1 MFNLTHIFAFL
12 LVIISFSQKTIAKD
26 LTQRLGVGVRHEGA
40 LAQAVVQYY
49 PTADYTWVGGLGFDT
64 KPQESQTHLS
74 IALRRHIFFEQ
85 NLNYYAGGR
94 VTFVS
99 QEGATQTNSGFALA
113 AISGVEFF
121 FQGLENL
128 GFQAEV
134 GAELSTIGSV
144 SRFRTVGGT
153 LAQTGVVFYF

>member
-1 MFNLTHIFAFL
+1 M
-12 LVIISFSQKTIAKD
+12 SFSSIKYFSILALLISSQAFSKD
-26 LTQRLGVGVRHEGA
+26 LTQRLGVGVKQEGQ

-64 KPQESQTHLS
+64 QSQNSQTHISL
-74 IALRRHIFFEQ
+74 ALRRQIFFEQ

-94 VTFVS
+94 ITFVS
-99 QEGATQTNSGFALA
+99 QEFQGQAKSGFALA
-113 AISGVEFF
+113 AVSGVEFF

-134 GAELSTIGSV
+134 GVELSTIGSE

>member
-1 MFNLTHIFAFL
+1 MSNLKLIFAFL
-12 LVIISFSQKTIAKD
+12 LIAFSFNQKTLAKD
-26 LTQRLGVGVRHEGA
+26 LTQRLGVGVRQEGD
-40 LAQAVVQYY
+40 LAQAVVHYY

-64 KPQESQTHLS
+64 KSQASQTNLS
-74 IALRRHIFFEQ
+74 VALRRQIFFEQ

-94 VTFVS
+94 VSFVS
-99 QEGATQTNSGFALA
+99 QESTIKTNSGFALA
-113 AISGVEFF
+113 AISGIEFF
-121 FQGLENL
+121 FHGLENL
-128 GFQAEV
+128 AFQAEV